1 MIIIIKKSHLIIVA
15 ILVAMAEKLKGKVS
29 LMSYILLYKNL
40 LQKSKQAW

>member
-1 MIIIIKKSHLIIVA
+1 MIIMIKKSHLTIVA